1 MYVHCACRLLLLC
14 GIKSARRRGRRRGF
28 EQLVEHP
35 AAKLAG
41 CFAPGATALPVA
53 FGEGKAGRRAATT
66 EDAAE
71 VDVLT
76 HGRRRP
82 PGRWHGSP
90 GRLGHMLLSAPE
102 MFVCQLAS
110 AAAVVIV

>member
-82 PGRWHGSP
+82 PGRWHVA
-90 GRLGHMLLSAPE
+90 GREGWATCCYPLRKCS
-102 MFVCQLAS
+102 CAS
-110 AAAVVIV
+110 WRVPQRS

>member
-71 VDVLT
+71 VDVALAC
-76 HGRRRP
+76 G
-82 PGRWHGSP
+82 WP